1 MEDIKKQQ
9 IANALRGYCERYDS
23 QAKAA
28 NSLKN
33 VSPATISQM
42 LNGKWELIRDDMWR
56 NVAAQIGWKE
66 EKWNA
71 VATRDFTTLT
81 RILGDVKDNA
91 LVMAVTG
98 DAGSGKTFAL
108 KQYTES
114 NKQVYM
120 LCCNEYWNR
129 KAFLNELLQ
138 AMGRDASGLT
148 VNDMMLE
155 AVRYLKM
162 QESPLLILDEAD
174 KLSDK
179 VLYFFISLYNALEGE
194 CGMLMVATSHLELR
208 IRKGVKANR
217 KGYNEIWSRIGRK
230 CVTLKG
236 VSAADITAV
245 CEANGVTDRRDI
257 DLVINDSESDL
268 RRVRRKIHAIVS
280 SKRGE
285 S

>member
-9 IANALRGYCERYDS
+9 ISNALRGYCERYDS

-33 VSPATISQM
+33 VSPATVSQM

-108 KQYTES
+108 KQYTET

-120 LCCNEYWNR
+120 LCCNEYWNQ

-280 SKRGE
+280 SKK
-285 S
+285 

>member
-108 KQYTES
+108 KQYTET

>member
-1 MEDIKKQQ
+1 MENIKKQQ

-28 NSLKN
+28 NSMKN
-33 VSPATISQM
+33 VSSATISQM
-42 LNGKWELIRDDMWR
+42 LNGKWELIKDEMWR
-56 NVAAQIGWKE
+56 NVAAQIGYKD

-71 VATRDFTTLT
+71 VATRDFTTLM
-81 RILGDVKDNA
+81 RILSDVQENA

-98 DAGSGKTFAL
+98 EAGSGKTFAL
-108 KQYTES
+108 RQYTNS

-138 AMGRDASGLT
+138 AMGRDAAGLG
-148 VNDMMLE
+148 VNEMMME
-155 AVRYLKM
+155 AVRHLKM
-162 QESPLLILDEAD
+162 QESPMLILDEAD

-194 CGMLMVATSHLELR
+194 CGLLMVATSHLELR
-208 IRKGVKANR
+208 IRKGVKANK

-236 VSAADITAV
+236 VSAADIMVV

-268 RRVRRKIHAIVS
+268 RRVRRKVHAIL
-280 SKRGE
+280 KGKE
-285 S
+285 AK

>member
-42 LNGKWELIRDDMWR
+42 LNCKWELIRDDMWR

-71 VATRDFTTLT
+71 VATRDFTTLM

-208 IRKGVKANR
+208 IRKGLKANR

-280 SKRGE
+280 SKK
-285 S
+285 

>member
-42 LNGKWELIRDDMWR
+42 LNCKWELIRDDMWR

>member
-1 MEDIKKQQ
+1 MENIKKQQ

-28 NSLKN
+28 NSMKN
-33 VSPATISQM
+33 VSSATISQM
-42 LNGKWELIRDDMWR
+42 LNGKWELIKDEMWR
-56 NVAAQIGWKE
+56 NVAAQIGYKD

-71 VATRDFTTLT
+71 VATRDFTTLM
-81 RILGDVKDNA
+81 RILSDVQENA

-98 DAGSGKTFAL
+98 EAGSGKTFAL
-108 KQYTES
+108 RQYTNS

-120 LCCNEYWNR
+120 LFCNEYWNR

-138 AMGRDASGLT
+138 AMGRDAAGLG
-148 VNDMMLE
+148 VNEMMME
-155 AVRYLKM
+155 AVRHLKM
-162 QESPLLILDEAD
+162 QERPMLILDEAD

-194 CGMLMVATSHLELR
+194 CGLLMVATSHLELR
-208 IRKGVKANR
+208 IRKGVKANK

-236 VSAADITAV
+236 VSAADIIAV

-268 RRVRRKIHAIVS
+268 RRVRRKVHAIL
-280 SKRGE
+280 KGKE
-285 S
+285 AK